1 MSAATATW
9 RSQAATGSRSSAPAR
24 ALLPATGGW
33 HIGIQ
38 RTRSRA
44 ARPEDRPHDDD
55 LVLGGVVFPYRQPRP
70 GLCAGASGW
79 LEPGKGR
86 TQRRHRSEEHTSE
99 LQSLMRI
106 SYAVFCMKKKNIKK
120 LRHYKNRRRPHKE

>member
-1 MSAATATW
+1 MSAATSTC

-24 ALLPATGGW
+24 ALWPATGCW
-33 HIGIQ
+33 PIGIQ

-70 GLCAGASGW
+70 GLCADRKSVVEGKSGSVRVDH
-79 LEPGKGR
+79 GGGR
-86 TQRRHRSEEHTSE
+86 L
-99 LQSLMRI
+99 LQ
-106 SYAVFCMKKKNIKK
+106 KKNK
-120 LRHYKNRRRPHKE
+120 HKV